1 MLSTYDNIGTTNI
14 GNLRETFFV
23 NQFNNGIGIHL
34 AEQGDFLIDEK
45 YTFEVGEKNKTQ
57 AQIHN
62 VKNSYLATDNIEI
75 GINNIIPVWLFGFM
89 Y

>member
-1 MLSTYDNIGTTNI
+1 MKIC
-14 GNLRETFFV
+14 NLRETFFV
-23 NQFNNGIGIHL
+23 NQCNNCTIIHV

-45 YTFEVGEKNKTQ
+45 YTFEIGEKNKTQ

-75 GINNIIPVWLFGFM
+75 NNIIPVWLFGFM

>member
-1 MLSTYDNIGTTNI
+1 MLFTYDNIGTVNI

-23 NQFNNGIGIHL
+23 HQCNNFTIIHV

-45 YTFEVGEKNKTQ
+45 YTFEIGEKNKTQ

-75 GINNIIPVWLFGFM
+75 NNIIPVWLFGFM

>member
-1 MLSTYDNIGTTNI
+1 MLSTYDNIGTMNI

-23 NQFNNGIGIHL
+23 NQFKNGTIINL

-45 YTFEVGEKNKTQ
+45 HTFEIGEKNKTQ

-62 VKNSYLATDNIEI
+62 VKNSYLAKDNIE
-75 GINNIIPVWLFGFM
+75 INNIIPVWLFGFM

>member
-1 MLSTYDNIGTTNI
+1 MLSTYDNIGTMNI

-23 NQFNNGIGIHL
+23 NQFTNGTIIHL
-34 AEQGDFLIDEK
+34 TEHGDFLIDEK
-45 YTFEVGEKNKTQ
+45 YTFEIGEKNKTQ

-62 VKNSYLATDNIEI
+62 VKNSYLAKDNIE
-75 GINNIIPVWLFGFM
+75 INNIIPVWLFGFM

>member
-1 MLSTYDNIGTTNI
+1 MNI

-75 GINNIIPVWLFGFM
+75 GINNIIPVWLFNFM

>member
-1 MLSTYDNIGTTNI
+1 MLSTYDNIGTMNI

-23 NQFNNGIGIHL
+23 NQFKNGTIFHL

-45 YTFEVGEKNKTQ
+45 HTFEIGGKNKTQ
-57 AQIHN
+57 AQIRN
-62 VKNSYLATDNIEI
+62 VKNSYLAKDNIE
-75 GINNIIPVWLFGFM
+75 INNIIPVWLFGFM

>member
-1 MLSTYDNIGTTNI
+1 MYALAKDNTNV

-23 NQFNNGIGIHL
+23 NQFKNLALIHL

-45 YTFEVGEKNKTQ
+45 YTFEIGGKNKTQ

-62 VKNSYLATDNIEI
+62 IKNSYIAKDNIEVGI
-75 GINNIIPVWLFGFM
+75 GNIIPVWLFGFL